1 MKLKHCVIVI
11 CIREHR
17 NAKFVLIFNFD
28 HFYHLVVCELIF
40 RADKPVARNRIDI
53 HTHILLLDVP
63 DCIGIM
69 LFSPKFT
76 IPFLILFAAGT
87 EQTTRIIKNVT
98 DIYHNIRIRGGHS
111 VNKHCFHG
119 LYAESCISN
128 RKFFIC
134 YSNVVYNACIRLI
147 RLLKS
152 LLVQA
157 VHTNRL
163 KTILNIHKKLYY
175 IHFFCR
181 FICCYIIII
190 ANIQKFF
197 GLL

>member
-1 MKLKHCVIVI
+1 MPSSFSFSTSIIFTISSFANLSFVPINPLPEIASIFIPITTVGCAGL
-11 CIREHR
+11 HR
-17 NAKFVLIFNFD
+17 NHAILTEIYHTVFNF
-28 HFYHLVVCELIF
+28 I
-40 RADKPVARNRIDI
+40 RRR
-53 HTHILLLDVP
+53 T
-63 DCIGIM
+63 
-69 LFSPKFT
+69 
-76 IPFLILFAAGT
+76 AGT